1 MPKLTIDGIE
11 VEVEDGLN
19 IIQAAAEVGIEVP
32 HFCYHPDLSIVAQ
45 CRQCLVEVEGVPK
58 VLPGCN
64 TIVRDGLVVKT
75 NTEKA
80 VEARKATVEF
90 TLINHP
96 LDCPICD
103 KGGECPLQLTT
114 VKHGPGYSR
123 FDAPDQKKVRKKYYL
138 SDRIMY
144 DPNRCIMCTRCV
156 RFTSEVTKTGELGY
170 NNRGFRKRIVTFPGK
185 ELNNELAGNVID
197 LCPVGALLNK
207 GTLHEERVWYWKF
220 TDSVCTLCS
229 NGCNITVGVDP
240 RKGKVSRVRP
250 RYNKDVNG
258 HWICDRGRYG
268 FSDVQEQK
276 RIKDPIVKVKN
287 GFDITDW
294 EHAYKL
300 ITDSFNI
307 TGSFEYSDIGIFA
320 SPKLTNEELFL
331 LKKLKE
337 STSSPHLVSNIG
349 RSAGEKKFGLISSDP
364 YPNSKGVKE
373 LNIDCSPKSIGN
385 LISSILEDKI
395 RKLIVV
401 ENDLFEV
408 LHGSKHSSL
417 IEALNRLEFLLA
429 VDTKLTETMKYAD
442 LILPGATAYERDG
455 TFTNDNMRVQRLNKS
470 IDPPASSK
478 PQWEIIVELIEMLGK
493 AKSDFKNPYGIFN
506 IISENIPTF
515 YDMSYEKIGYFGMS
529 KQT

>member
-1 MPKLTIDGIE
+1 MPKLTIDGID

-19 IIQAAAEVGIEVP
+19 LIQAAAEIGIEVP

-58 VLPGCN
+58 VLPACN
-64 TIVRDGLVVKT
+64 TFVRDGLVVKT

-80 VEARKATVEF
+80 IEARKATLEF

-123 FDAPDQKKVRKKYYL
+123 FDSPYEKKVRKKYYL

-185 ELNNELAGNVID
+185 DLNNELAGNVID
-197 LCPVGALLNK
+197 LCPVGALLDK

-220 TDSVCTLCS
+220 TESVCTLCS
-229 NGCNITVGVDP
+229 TGCNITVGVDP
-240 RKGKVSRVRP
+240 RKGKVARVRP

-268 FSDVQEQK
+268 FSEVQEEK
-276 RIKDPIVKVKN
+276 RIKDPIIKVKN

-294 EHAYKL
+294 DFSYQL
-300 ITDSFNI
+300 ISRNFNI
-307 TGSFEYSDIGIFA
+307 TGGFEYSDIGIFA

-337 STSSPHLVSNIG
+337 AVNSPNLVSNIG
-349 RSAGEKKFGLISSDP
+349 TPIGEKKFGLISSDP
-364 YPNSKGVKE
+364 YPNSKGIKE
-373 LNIDCSPKSIGN
+373 LNIDCSPKSISN
-385 LISSILEDKI
+385 LIDSILEDRI
-395 RKLIVV
+395 HKLIVV
-401 ENDLFEV
+401 EDDLFEV
-408 LHGSKHSSL
+408 LHKSQHSSL
-417 IEALNRLEFLLA
+417 TEALGKLDFLL
-429 VDTKLTETMKYAD
+429 VIDTKLTQTMKYAD

-455 TFTNDNMRVQRLNKS
+455 TFTNDKNRVQRLNKS
-470 IDPPASSK
+470 IDPPGNSK
-478 PQWEIIVELIEMLGK
+478 PQWEIINDLIELIGNTR
-493 AKSDFKNPYGIFN
+493 SDFDNPGGIFN
-506 IISENIPTF
+506 TISESIPTYSDMT
-515 YDMSYEKIGYFGMS
+515 YDKLGYLGMS
-529 KQT
+529 KQV